1 MSKRYYWLKLN
12 RDFFD
17 SVRIKKLRSIAGGDT
32 FTIIYLKLL
41 LHTIDTDGV
50 IEYQGIENTISEE
63 LALVLNEDA
72 ENVGLCLN
80 YLRSVG
86 LAEIG
91 KDSVYLPEAVDNVG
105 SETASTQRS
114 RECRA
119 RHKVLQC
126 NTNATQLQ
134 HDCNVEKRRE
144 DIEKEIEKDK
154 SIKYSSASD
163 SANADA
169 CEPQIV
175 DNAEVW
181 FTQFW
186 GEYPK
191 KKDKA
196 NAFKAFK
203 KVCKDEKTYETI
215 MTALINQKKY
225 WKDYQY
231 IPYPSSWLNG
241 KRWED
246 DVSQDTQKKYGNM
259 SQAMQE
265 FLNE

>member
-1 MSKRYYWLKLN
+1 MGKRYYWLKLN

-41 LHTIDTDGV
+41 LHTIDTDGI
-50 IEYQGIENTISEE
+50 IEYQGIEKTVSEE

-72 ENVGLCLN
+72 ENVGLCLS
-80 YLRSVG
+80 YLQSVG

-91 KDSVYLPEAVDNVG
+91 KDTVFLPEAVDNVG
-105 SETASTQRS
+105 SETASTQRV
-114 RECRA
+114 RDYRNRQKA
-119 RHKVLQC
+119 LHC
-126 NTNATQLQ
+126 NTDVTEVKRIG
-134 HDCNVEKRRE
+134 NVEKRRE
-144 DIEKEIEKDK
+144 DKEIEKDK
-154 SIKYSSASD
+154 RIKYSSASAT
-163 SANADA
+163 ANADD
-169 CEPQIV
+169 CDTQIV
-175 DNAEVW
+175 DETTAW

-186 GEYPK
+186 SEYPK

-203 KVCKDEKTYETI
+203 KACVNLQTYETI

-246 DVSQDTQKKYGNM
+246 DTSNDTMRKSGNM
-259 SQAMQE
+259 SKAMEE